1 MAAGVVFVHWRTVV
15 EHVNM
20 PASLASVEQHLLL
33 RAGLTF
39 FLLLEVDRIKGE
51 AKTEEAK
58 HLSRGFLGSNSA
70 RNMF

>member
-1 MAAGVVFVHWRTVV
+1 
-15 EHVNM
+15 M

-70 RNMF
+70 GNMF